1 MYKIIEIADLLGV
14 SKVTVYKKIEQLK
27 PEIIAHMKTEDGI
40 TLVSDFG
47 VNLIKNTIKRKKTRK
62 PRDKALLKVVD
73 LNCELSDSIER
84 RKRLEQAFQEAESR
98 YKEDLIINLRHLNTM
113 INIKNVELNY
123 VLESN
128 KQLRLALEQ
137 ANRLLLRLEQRR

>member
-47 VNLIKNTIKRKKTRK
+47 VNLIKNAIKRKKTRK

-73 LNCELSDSIER
+73 LNCELSESLER
-84 RKRLEQAFQEAESR
+84 RKRLEQAVQEAESR
-98 YKEDLIINLRHLNTM
+98 HKEDLIINLRHLNTM
-113 INIKNVELNY
+113 INIKSVELNY